1 MKSVSFRIVLILSV
15 LLVAAAVLPASAE
28 CYTQPDP
35 ASCASAWW
43 DVCPPV
49 IYKTRVVYR
58 QAETMIE
65 SIPAEG
71 YC

>member
-49 IYKTRVVYR
+49 VVKTRVVVR
-58 QAETMIE
+58 QPER
-65 SIPAEG
+65 
-71 YC
+71 